1 MNKEL
6 PNQNRK
12 GTSNPTIRWVN
23 MNFEGVDVTVIHRNN
38 KVEYFFH
45 DMLGFVQR
53 TLDGLG
59 DKYGRRYS
67 IDCLT

>member
-1 MNKEL
+1 
-6 PNQNRK
+6 
-12 GTSNPTIRWVN
+12 

-45 DMLGFVQR
+45 DMLDFVQR
-53 TLDGLG
+53 TLDALG
-59 DKYGRRYS
+59 DKYVRRYS